1 MKKVLAIVL
10 SLILTLS
17 LCSLASAEE
26 KTSFKV
32 GICNLVDDPSLNQIN
47 DNIQSQ
53 LKALGEEKGVTFD
66 VLYQNCNMDFAVLDQ
81 IISDFIFEEVDLMVG
96 IATPVAKAMMT
107 ATEDN
112 GIPVVFAAVSDP
124 VGAGVVASLE
134 APGANVTGTSDALN
148 TAAIF
153 DLIFALNPEAA
164 PVALLYN
171 PSEDASTAPIAQA
184 KEILAAKGVA
194 YNEYSGTNTV
204 EVQQA
209 VDALIQDGAAA
220 VFTPT
225 DNTIQVAEPTISEA
239 LAEAK
244 IPHYCGADSFALVGA
259 FVGYGVDYANLGRET
274 ANIVSA
280 ILVDGADPAVT
291 GVKTFDNGKA
301 TVNLQVCEAL
311 GVSYD
316 DVAAAF
322 DPFCT
327 LVESIET
334 GESFAE

>member
-112 GIPVVFAAVSDP
+112 RIPVVFAAVSDP
-124 VGAGVVASLE
+124 VGSGLAESME